1 MKRTR
6 SLKRKLLRA
15 KIALNQTLHNILQI
29 NRTRKKLPYFDN
41 YLKKEAALE
50 EELKVLNKIAA
61 QKAKLIRKY
70 EDSLEGPS

>member
-15 KIALNQTLHNILQI
+15 KIALNQTIQNILEI
-29 NRTRKKLPYFDN
+29 NRTRKKLPYLDN

-70 EDSLEGPS
+70 ESSLNGPS